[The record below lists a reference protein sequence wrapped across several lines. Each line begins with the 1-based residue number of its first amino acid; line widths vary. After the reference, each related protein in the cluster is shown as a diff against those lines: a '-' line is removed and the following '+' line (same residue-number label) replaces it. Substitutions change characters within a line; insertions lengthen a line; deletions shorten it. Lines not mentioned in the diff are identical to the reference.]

1 MIRERQIMQTVKDL
15 SIEDLRALI
24 GEVVEEKFREIFVDL
39 DAGLTLRPEI
49 RERLLRDLE
58 EPQQEGKN
66 IPAAELARRRGL
78 EW

>member
-1 MIRERQIMQTVKDL
+1 METVKDL
-15 SIEDLRALI
+15 SIEELKTLV
-24 GEVVEEKFREIFVDL
+24 GEIVEEKLREILADP
-39 DAGLTLRPEI
+39 DAGLVLRPEI

-58 EPQQEGKN
+58 EPQQEGQN